1 MKIFVIKG
9 MLKGIVKIDTKLHF
23 VCDSFERIDKII
35 LIEKDGIKVVE
46 KCDFNRKIL
55 GAYVHSIVLLDKED
69 CVLATGSVNGKVDIN
84 KVMIAYRKIAMK
96 IENNKQVSKPVQNK
110 QNVEKNE
117 NKSSKIDTILQN
129 NKEIVLSN
137 DNSIS
142 VGSETVD
149 TIESDTFKEKLD
161 VTETDSEIEKVAK
174 NIEENF
180 AEDYSSQN
188 KEDIVFDTQK
198 AASEEE
204 IFFQKNE
211 DLTPAVDFILK
222 SNEGENFGKDNY
234 YAQIKNDLNK
244 FFDTYPKNEELESKV
259 WGSKWVRIK
268 ADYDYS
274 VGVIFEDSTPSII
287 AYATPY
293 DDYHQIDIDKLKF
306 GEWLQLGDGEEDRRG
321 YFVYYQNAQTG
332 EMILNTDN
340 WF

>member
-55 GAYVHSIVLLDKED
+55 GVYVHSIVLLDKED

-110 QNVEKNE
+110 QDVEKNE

-161 VTETDSEIEKVAK
+161 VTETDSEIEKVTK

-293 DDYHQIDIDKLKF
+293 DDYHQIDLDKLKF
-306 GEWLQLGDGEEDRRG
+306 GEWLQLGDGEEDKRG

-340 WF
+340 

>member
-9 MLKGIVKIDTKLHF
+9 MLKGIVKLDTKLHF
-23 VCDSFERIDKII
+23 VCDSFERIDKIV

-46 KCDFNRKIL
+46 KCDFNRKIM
-55 GAYVHSIVLLDKED
+55 GASVHSIVLLDKED

-129 NKEIVLSN
+129 NKEIVLSK

-211 DLTPAVDFILK
+211 DLTSAVDFILK
-222 SNEGENFGKDNY
+222 SNEGENFGKGNY

-293 DDYHQIDIDKLKF
+293 DDYHQIDLDKLKF
-306 GEWLQLGDGEEDRRG
+306 GEWLQLGDGEVDRRG

-340 WF
+340 

>member
-9 MLKGIVKIDTKLHF
+9 MLKGIVKLDTKLHF

-35 LIEKDGIKVVE
+35 LIEKDGVKVVQ

-55 GAYVHSIVLLDKED
+55 GACVHSIVLLDKED

-129 NKEIVLSN
+129 NKEIVLFK

-142 VGSETVD
+142 VESETIN

-161 VTETDSEIEKVAK
+161 VTETDSEIEKVTK

-274 VGVIFEDSTPSII
+274 VGVIFDDSNPSII
-287 AYATPY
+287 AYAIPY
-293 DDYHQIDIDKLKF
+293 DDYNQIDMDKLKF

-340 WF
+340 

>member
-9 MLKGIVKIDTKLHF
+9 MLKGIVKLDTKLHF
-23 VCDSFERIDKII
+23 VCDSFERIDKVI

-46 KCDFNRKIL
+46 KCDFNRKIM
-55 GAYVHSIVLLDKED
+55 GASVHSIVLLDKED
-69 CVLATGSVNGKVDIN
+69 CVLATGSVNGKVNID
-84 KVMIAYRKIAMK
+84 KVMIEYRKIAIKIEKDMQHSKLIQNEQNSEK
-96 IENNKQVSKPVQNK
+96 IENN
-110 QNVEKNE
+110 
-117 NKSSKIDTILQN
+117 SSKIDTILQN
-129 NKEIVLSN
+129 DEQIMPSN
-137 DNSIS
+137 ANIASEE
-142 VGSETVD
+142 SET
-149 TIESDTFKEKLD
+149 TSLIASEIEKEKLD
-161 VTETDSEIEKVAK
+161 ITEIDSEIEKVAK
-174 NIEENF
+174 DIEENF

-198 AASEEE
+198 IVSEEEE
-204 IFFQKNE
+204 IFFQKDE
-211 DLTPAVDFILK
+211 DLTSAVDFIL
-222 SNEGENFGKDNY
+222 SSRECENFGKDNY

-274 VGVIFEDSTPSII
+274 VGVIFEDSNPSII
-287 AYATPY
+287 AYAIPY
-293 DDYHQIDIDKLKF
+293 DDYNQIDMDKLKF

-340 WF
+340 

>member
-9 MLKGIVKIDTKLHF
+9 MLKGIVKLDTKLHF

-35 LIEKDGIKVVE
+35 LIEKDGIKVVQ
-46 KCDFNRKIL
+46 KYDFNRKIL

-129 NKEIVLSN
+129 NKEIVLFK

-142 VGSETVD
+142 VESETIN

-161 VTETDSEIEKVAK
+161 VTETDSEIEKVTK

-274 VGVIFEDSTPSII
+274 VGVIFDDSNPSII
-287 AYATPY
+287 AYAIPY
-293 DDYHQIDIDKLKF
+293 DDYNQIDMDKLKF

-340 WF
+340 

>member
-9 MLKGIVKIDTKLHF
+9 MLKGIVKLDTKLHF

-35 LIEKDGIKVVE
+35 LIEKDGVKVVQ

-129 NKEIVLSN
+129 NKEIVLSK

-161 VTETDSEIEKVAK
+161 VTETDSEIE
-174 NIEENF
+174 
-180 AEDYSSQN
+180 
-188 KEDIVFDTQK
+188 K

>member
-9 MLKGIVKIDTKLHF
+9 MLKGIVKLDTKLHF

-55 GAYVHSIVLLDKED
+55 GADVHSIVLLDKED

-129 NKEIVLSN
+129 NKEIVLSK

-234 YAQIKNDLNK
+234 YAQIKNDLNN

-293 DDYHQIDIDKLKF
+293 DDYHQIDLDKLKF

-340 WF
+340 

>member
-1 MKIFVIKG
+1 M
-9 MLKGIVKIDTKLHF
+9 
-23 VCDSFERIDKII
+23 
-35 LIEKDGIKVVE
+35 
-46 KCDFNRKIL
+46 
-55 GAYVHSIVLLDKED
+55 
-69 CVLATGSVNGKVDIN
+69 
-84 KVMIAYRKIAMK
+84 
-96 IENNKQVSKPVQNK
+96 
-110 QNVEKNE
+110 
-117 NKSSKIDTILQN
+117 QN
-129 NKEIVLSN
+129 NKEIVLFK

-142 VGSETVD
+142 VESETIN

-161 VTETDSEIEKVAK
+161 VTETDSEIEKVTK

-274 VGVIFEDSTPSII
+274 VGVIFDDSNPSII
-287 AYATPY
+287 AYAIPY
-293 DDYHQIDIDKLKF
+293 DDYNQIDMDKLKF

-340 WF
+340 